1 MKMHFICFSL
11 TCFGFALPAQAA
23 LNDIYPGD
31 YAAAPAGTNAFV
43 LYGYDR
49 VLKGN
54 YSQGVNQNTVK
65 RETNTIVAL
74 GARYF
79 DIRDTRSMVSAS
91 VGVTQQKSFDLTG
104 TTVSPQKISG
114 ETDAKFSFGFW
125 PILIPDQYSLA
136 VNLAHV
142 LPTGDYSAEASQNI
156 GQNRTRT
163 GLSFGWWQKLRP
175 TMIAEVTAE
184 FAKYGTN
191 HSYQNTKGTQSQE
204 RTEALTL
211 FLSYRNEG
219 KITPYVGFQW
229 NWGGR
234 YSTNGQPYGQ
244 PDQFNRSYIGARIL
258 TAENIGLHIRY
269 SRDESKFSGLKLS
282 QELAVKITKLF

>member
-1 MKMHFICFSL
+1 MRFICFSL

-31 YAAAPAGTNAFV
+31 YAAAPAGTNALV

-54 YSQGVNQNTVK
+54 YSQGLNQNTVK
-65 RETNTIVAL
+65 REANTLVAL

-79 DIRDTRSMVSAS
+79 DILSVRSMVSAS

-104 TTVSPQKISG
+104 ATASPQKISG

-125 PILIPDQYSLA
+125 PVLVLDQYSLA

-142 LPTGDYSAEASQNI
+142 LPTGDYSPEASQNI

-163 GLSFGWWQKLRP
+163 ALSFGWWHRLN
-175 TMIAEVTAE
+175 TALVAEATVELAR
-184 FAKYGTN
+184 YGTN
-191 HSYQNTKGTQSQE
+191 TNYQSATGTQSQE
-204 RTEALTL
+204 NTEALTI
-211 FLSYRNEG
+211 FLSHRTTESL
-219 KITPYVGFQW
+219 TPYVGYQW
-229 NWGGR
+229 NTGGR
-234 YSTNGQPYGQ
+234 YSTNGGAYGQ
-244 PDQFNRSYIGARIL
+244 PDQFQRLYVGTRIKL
-258 TAENIGLHIRY
+258 LEKTSAHVRF
-269 SRDESKFSGLKLS
+269 SRDTDKYSGLKLDK
-282 QELAVKITKLF
+282 EFTVKLTTLF